1 MIKGKLY
8 IVSTPIGNYDDITFR
23 AIKTLKEVDLIACED
38 TRKTGILL
46 KHFEIESKLMSYHD
60 HNENYKGDIII
71 SRLESG
77 ENVAVVSDAGT
88 PCISDPGFKIVRSA
102 REKGIDVIGVPGVSA
117 AINALV
123 ISGMPTDSFVFEGFL
138 PHKKGRQ
145 TRLNAVRDE
154 KRTIIV
160 YESVHRII
168 KLIEELSVSMSDR
181 KICVLREMT
190 KIYEEHICG
199 EPESVLARLREK
211 SPKGE
216 FVVIIEGVKDKVKT
230 KVQESKL

>member
-1 MIKGKLY
+1 MTKGKLY
-8 IVSTPIGNYDDITFR
+8 IVSTPIGNYDDMTFR

-46 KHFEIESKLMSYHD
+46 KHFEIGSKLMSYHD
-60 HNENYKGDIII
+60 HNENYKGDLII
-71 SRLESG
+71 SKLESG
-77 ENVAVVSDAGT
+77 ENIAVVSDAGT

-102 REKGIDVIGVPGVSA
+102 REKGIEVIGVPGVSA

-145 TRLNAVRDE
+145 TKLKRIAEE

-168 KLIEELSVSMSDR
+168 KLIEELCIVIPDR

-199 EPESVLARLREK
+199 EPETILAKLKEK
-211 SPKGE
+211 TPKGE
-216 FVVIIEGVKDKVKT
+216 FVVIIEGLNEKLKNKVEEKG
-230 KVQESKL
+230 L

>member
-1 MIKGKLY
+1 MIKGRLY
-8 IVSTPIGNYDDITFR
+8 IVSTPIGNYEDMTFR
-23 AIKTLKEVDLIACED
+23 AIKTLNEVDLIACED

-46 KHFEIESKLMSYHD
+46 KHFGIESKLMSYHD
-60 HNENYKGDIII
+60 HNENYKGDMIINK
-71 SRLESG
+71 LESG
-77 ENVAVVSDAGT
+77 ENIAVVSDAGT

-102 REKGIDVIGVPGVSA
+102 REKGIEVIGVPGVSA

-145 TRLNAVRDE
+145 TKLKKIAEE

-160 YESVHRII
+160 YESVHRI
-168 KLIEELSVSMSDR
+168 KRFIEELCTVIPDR

-199 EPESVLARLREK
+199 EPEKILEK
-211 SPKGE
+211 LNEKTPKGE
-216 FVVIIEGVKDKVKT
+216 FVVVIEGLNEKLKNKVEEKG
-230 KVQESKL
+230 L